1 MAMGR
6 IEKTVFVSYRRHD
19 AGWALAVFQDLFHN
33 GYDVFIDY
41 DGIASGNFETAIL
54 ENIRARAHFLV
65 LLTPTALERTGD
77 PKDWMRREIEAALD
91 SHRNIVPLMLAGFK
105 FGAGGLLTGKLASLE
120 QYNGLSVP
128 EGFFP
133 EAMERLRNRF
143 LDTCQLMRYCIR
155 RPTPL
160 SRLPKNRSKRRLRRR
175 WKMSSVSWPAP
186 NIQSTPHSPTV
197 PAKSSNVRRALG
209 WLVAAAAILTSLLTI
224 VNQRVNLIDEV
235 WRDFSAST
243 ASAIQQIKPSSKPT
257 LSQTKIGKL
266 GVVPGPRYLTFKVN
280 DLVVDTVDITD
291 YQDRRSVDEQDIVV
305 GTNSI
310 GIRLG
315 RDRDMA
321 MIAGFRANGDIV
333 CAKYLYLRLRDGD
346 DIALSYIPEYTQGN
360 AYEIRYGSK
369 LGVALFRPDE
379 FQFLWDPSTTTDP
392 SKWHLSSPIATPA
405 DVVNGRCASLQ
416 SSVAKERENNP

>member
-41 DGIASGNFETAIL
+41 DGIASGNFESAIL

-143 LDTCQLMRYCIR
+143 LNVPIDAVLHPASYSAQQVAQEQKQKATAAALEDEQRKLAS
-155 RPTPL
+155 PEH
-160 SRLPKNRSKRRLRRR
+160 SKD
-175 WKMSSVSWPAP
+175 A
-186 NIQSTPHSPTV
+186 PHSPTV

-266 GVVPGPRYLTFKVN
+266 G
-280 DLVVDTVDITD
+280 
-291 YQDRRSVDEQDIVV
+291 
-305 GTNSI
+305 
-310 GIRLG
+310 
-315 RDRDMA
+315 
-321 MIAGFRANGDIV
+321 GFR
-333 CAKYLYLRLRDGD
+333 
-346 DIALSYIPEYTQGN
+346 
-360 AYEIRYGSK
+360 
-369 LGVALFRPDE
+369 
-379 FQFLWDPSTTTDP
+379 
-392 SKWHLSSPIATPA
+392 
-405 DVVNGRCASLQ
+405 GRGI
-416 SSVAKERENNP
+416 